1 MKEGPERIDYQET
14 ADVTEVHA
22 AVKREHAEPTAE
34 TTPMPLWLTVLCGA
48 SVAWAGAYFGVLN
61 GGLSSNVY
69 NEYES
74 SPAALFPLPQK
85 GSTAII
91 EVTLAAQGKTVYA
104 QCVGCHGGTGTG
116 VPGQFP

>member
-14 ADVTEVHA
+14 PDVTEVHA

-34 TTPMPLWLTVLCGA
+34 TTPMPLWLTGLCGLA
-48 SVAWAGAYFGVLN
+48 VAWAGVYFGVFS

-74 SPAALFPLPQK
+74 SPAQLFPLPQK
-85 GSTAII
+85 EGAGEAAPVS
-91 EVTLAAQGKTVYA
+91 LAQQG
-104 QCVGCHGGTGTG
+104 
-116 VPGQFP
+116 